1 MRETILG
8 NHIRKVPSV
17 AVGCMRLSEK
27 SKDEMNHFIHAALEQ
42 GAYFFDHADIYGGG
56 MSESIFGE
64 AFADDPSLKRED
76 MYLQSKCGIRQ
87 GFYDFS
93 KEHILKSVDGILQR
107 LHTDYLDLLLL
118 HRPDALVEPEEVAA
132 AFDVLFESG
141 KVRNFGVSNHKP
153 MQIELLQ
160 KYVRQPLVVNQ
171 VQFSIPVSN
180 LVANGMEV
188 NMETPG
194 SIDHDGSLLDYCRL
208 HDITLQA
215 WSPFQMPSWKGC
227 FLGSDEYPE
236 LNQKIRVLAEKYA
249 VYATQGNLNNHIGV
263 PLTLLAMTRDTELG
277 VVEMGASACGEI
289 ALLCAIAE
297 PNFGLI
303 TNVGRAH
310 LEGFGG
316 VEGVRRGKGE
326 LYDYLAANGGRAFV
340 RRDDGTLVK
349 MAAERGNLA
358 VEFYDPAIADGVG
371 HRLEG
376 AFNRLNVAAAMAV
389 GRYFGVDEERIRD
402 AVAAYRPD
410 NNRSQRRSTARNTL
424 VVDCYNANPS
434 SMQASL
440 ANFLGEES
448 VGGKV
453 AVLGDMLE
461 LGAWSAAEHRA
472 AVEQALAGDVEQLW
486 LVGTEFSAAWRAMGC
501 GDERVRLFATCDE
514 AAAALQASPFAGK
527 FVLLKGSHGIGLE
540 RLIEWL

>member
-8 NHIRKVPSV
+8 NNIRKVPSV

-56 MSESIFGE
+56 MSESVFGE

-93 KEHILKSVDGILQR
+93 KEHILKSVDGILKR

-141 KVRNFGVSNHKP
+141 KVRHFGVSNHKP

-208 HDITLQA
+208 HNITLQA
-215 WSPFQMPSWKGC
+215 CLRFRCRHGK
-227 FLGSDEYPE
+227 
-236 LNQKIRVLAEKYA
+236 A
-249 VYATQGNLNNHIGV
+249 VFSEATN
-263 PLTLLAMTRDTELG
+263 TR
-277 VVEMGASACGEI
+277 
-289 ALLCAIAE
+289 
-297 PNFGLI
+297 N
-303 TNVGRAH
+303 
-310 LEGFGG
+310 
-316 VEGVRRGKGE
+316 
-326 LYDYLAANGGRAFV
+326 
-340 RRDDGTLVK
+340 
-349 MAAERGNLA
+349 
-358 VEFYDPAIADGVG
+358 
-371 HRLEG
+371 
-376 AFNRLNVAAAMAV
+376 
-389 GRYFGVDEERIRD
+389 
-402 AVAAYRPD
+402 
-410 NNRSQRRSTARNTL
+410 
-424 VVDCYNANPS
+424 
-434 SMQASL
+434 
-440 ANFLGEES
+440 
-448 VGGKV
+448 
-453 AVLGDMLE
+453 
-461 LGAWSAAEHRA
+461 
-472 AVEQALAGDVEQLW
+472 
-486 LVGTEFSAAWRAMGC
+486 
-501 GDERVRLFATCDE
+501 
-514 AAAALQASPFAGK
+514 
-527 FVLLKGSHGIGLE
+527 
-540 RLIEWL
+540 